1 MLCFYYLDDLDSIKD
16 DYGFPSRSAKDDNDI
31 PVLDNFEEVADAP
44 QEPKVEATTAEVT
57 EPHPVDVQLEPKVEV
72 KPAEV
77 TEPHPIEEPVTPSIA
92 LSPPRPMESEMAPR
106 SSVPEE
112 VHEVRVLDVHDEVVH
127 EGHDDVHESHELH
140 PEEEGEWHDFSNPQS
155 NDIVVNGK

>member
-1 MLCFYYLDDLDSIKD
+1 MDSIKD
-16 DYGFPSRSAKDDNDI
+16 DYGFPSRSAKDENDI

-44 QEPKVEATTAEVT
+44 QETKVEATPAEVT
-57 EPHPVDVQLEPKVEV
+57 EPHPVDVQLEPKVEA

-92 LSPPRPMESEMAPR
+92 LSPPRPMETEMAPR

-112 VHEVRVLDVHDEVVH
+112 VHEVRVLDVH
-127 EGHDDVHESHELH
+127 ESHELH
-140 PEEEGEWHDFSNPQS
+140 PHPEEGEWHDFPNPQS
-155 NDIVVNGK
+155 NDIEVNGK